1 MYINR
6 YLPSKTKKLYFHLD
20 RLHEN
25 WKLSLY
31 INTIDNNWTRIRNI
45 QSNDKMCTYQEL
57 IISLKGSIDEIDEF
71 MQTVYKELEQEIA
84 NSFLEKELD
93 EDEIDNDLN
102 LIRMIEELEA
112 EEQYDYL
119 AYERI
124 IFNDPATIVI
134 WADGT
139 RTVVKACKE
148 DKFDKGV
155 GLKTALLQRVL
166 GKNIDKEINKIVDED
181 NKREKENQNKGK

>member
-1 MYINR
+1 M
-6 YLPSKTKKLYFHLD
+6 
-20 RLHEN
+20 
-25 WKLSLY
+25 
-31 INTIDNNWTRIRNI
+31 RN
-45 QSNDKMCTYQEL
+45 L
-57 IISLKGSIDEIDEF
+57 FFDEIDEF
-71 MQTVYKELEQEIA
+71 MQTVYKELEQEIN
-84 NSFLEKELD
+84 NSFLENELK

-155 GLKTALLQRVL
+155 GLKTALLQRVF
-166 GKNIDKEINKIVDED
+166 GKGIDKEINKIVDED

>member
-1 MYINR
+1 M
-6 YLPSKTKKLYFHLD
+6 
-20 RLHEN
+20 
-25 WKLSLY
+25 
-31 INTIDNNWTRIRNI
+31 RN
-45 QSNDKMCTYQEL
+45 L
-57 IISLKGSIDEIDEF
+57 FFDEIDEF

-84 NSFLEKELD
+84 NSFLENELK

-102 LIRMIEELEA
+102 LIRMIEELEE
-112 EEQYDYL
+112 EEQYNYL

-155 GLKTALLQRVL
+155 GLKTALLQRVF
-166 GKNIDKEINKIVDED
+166 GKDIDKEINKIVDEA

>member
-1 MYINR
+1 M
-6 YLPSKTKKLYFHLD
+6 
-20 RLHEN
+20 
-25 WKLSLY
+25 
-31 INTIDNNWTRIRNI
+31 RN
-45 QSNDKMCTYQEL
+45 L
-57 IISLKGSIDEIDEF
+57 FFDEIDEF
-71 MQTVYKELEQEIA
+71 MQTIYKELEQEIN
-84 NSFLEKELD
+84 NSFLENELA

-119 AYERI
+119 AFEKI
-124 IFNDPATIVI
+124 IFNNPATIVI

-155 GLKTALLQRVL
+155 GLKTALLQRVF
-166 GKNIDKEINKIVDED
+166 GKGIDKEINKIVDED

>member
-1 MYINR
+1 M
-6 YLPSKTKKLYFHLD
+6 
-20 RLHEN
+20 
-25 WKLSLY
+25 
-31 INTIDNNWTRIRNI
+31 RN
-45 QSNDKMCTYQEL
+45 L
-57 IISLKGSIDEIDEF
+57 FFDEIDEF
-71 MQTVYKELEQEIA
+71 MQTVYKEPEQEIA
-84 NSFLEKELD
+84 NSFLENELK

-102 LIRMIEELEA
+102 LIRMIEELEE

-155 GLKTALLQRVL
+155 GLKTALLQRVF
-166 GKNIDKEINKIVDED
+166 GKDIDKEINKIVDED

>member
-1 MYINR
+1 M
-6 YLPSKTKKLYFHLD
+6 
-20 RLHEN
+20 
-25 WKLSLY
+25 
-31 INTIDNNWTRIRNI
+31 RN
-45 QSNDKMCTYQEL
+45 L
-57 IISLKGSIDEIDEF
+57 FFDEIDEF
-71 MQTVYKELEQEIA
+71 MQTVYKELEQEIN
-84 NSFLEKELD
+84 NSFLENELA

-119 AYERI
+119 AFEKI
-124 IFNDPATIVI
+124 IFNNPATIVI

-155 GLKTALLQRVL
+155 GLKTALLQRVF
-166 GKNIDKEINKIVDED
+166 GKGIDKEINKIVDED

>member
-1 MYINR
+1 M
-6 YLPSKTKKLYFHLD
+6 
-20 RLHEN
+20 
-25 WKLSLY
+25 
-31 INTIDNNWTRIRNI
+31 RN
-45 QSNDKMCTYQEL
+45 L
-57 IISLKGSIDEIDEF
+57 FFDEIDEF

-84 NSFLEKELD
+84 NSFLENELA

-119 AYERI
+119 AIEKI
-124 IFNDPATIVI
+124 IFNNPATIVI

-155 GLKTALLQRVL
+155 GLKTALLQRVF
-166 GKNIDKEINKIVDED
+166 GKGIDKEINKIVDED

>member
-1 MYINR
+1 M
-6 YLPSKTKKLYFHLD
+6 
-20 RLHEN
+20 
-25 WKLSLY
+25 
-31 INTIDNNWTRIRNI
+31 RN
-45 QSNDKMCTYQEL
+45 L
-57 IISLKGSIDEIDEF
+57 FFDEIDEF

-84 NSFLEKELD
+84 NSFLENELA

-119 AYERI
+119 AVEKI
-124 IFNDPATIVI
+124 IFNNPATIVI

-155 GLKTALLQRVL
+155 GLKTALLQRVF
-166 GKNIDKEINKIVDED
+166 GKGIDKEINKIVDED

>member
-1 MYINR
+1 M
-6 YLPSKTKKLYFHLD
+6 
-20 RLHEN
+20 
-25 WKLSLY
+25 
-31 INTIDNNWTRIRNI
+31 RN
-45 QSNDKMCTYQEL
+45 L
-57 IISLKGSIDEIDEF
+57 FLDEIDEF
-71 MQTVYKELEQEIA
+71 MQTVYKELEQEIN
-84 NSFLEKELD
+84 NSFLENELD

-102 LIRMIEELEA
+102 LIRMIEELEE

-155 GLKTALLQRVL
+155 GLKTALLQRVF
-166 GKNIDKEINKIVDED
+166 GKDIDKEINKIVDED

>member
-1 MYINR
+1 M
-6 YLPSKTKKLYFHLD
+6 
-20 RLHEN
+20 
-25 WKLSLY
+25 
-31 INTIDNNWTRIRNI
+31 RN
-45 QSNDKMCTYQEL
+45 L
-57 IISLKGSIDEIDEF
+57 FFDEIDEF
-71 MQTVYKELEQEIA
+71 MQTVYKELEQEFA
-84 NSFLEKELD
+84 NSFLENELA

-119 AYERI
+119 AFEKI
-124 IFNDPATIVI
+124 IFNNPATIVI

-155 GLKTALLQRVL
+155 GLKTALLQRVF
-166 GKNIDKEINKIVDED
+166 GKGIDKEINKIVDED

>member
-1 MYINR
+1 M
-6 YLPSKTKKLYFHLD
+6 
-20 RLHEN
+20 
-25 WKLSLY
+25 
-31 INTIDNNWTRIRNI
+31 RN
-45 QSNDKMCTYQEL
+45 L
-57 IISLKGSIDEIDEF
+57 FFDEIDEF
-71 MQTVYKELEQEIA
+71 IQTVYKELEQEIN
-84 NSFLEKELD
+84 NSFLENELA

-119 AYERI
+119 AIEKI
-124 IFNDPATIVI
+124 IFNNPATIVI

-155 GLKTALLQRVL
+155 GLKTALLQRVF
-166 GKNIDKEINKIVDED
+166 GKDIDKEINKIVDED

>member
-1 MYINR
+1 M
-6 YLPSKTKKLYFHLD
+6 
-20 RLHEN
+20 
-25 WKLSLY
+25 
-31 INTIDNNWTRIRNI
+31 RN
-45 QSNDKMCTYQEL
+45 L
-57 IISLKGSIDEIDEF
+57 FFDEIDEF
-71 MQTVYKELEQEIA
+71 MQTIYKELEQEIN
-84 NSFLEKELD
+84 NSFLENELD

-119 AYERI
+119 AIEKI
-124 IFNDPATIVI
+124 IFNNPATIVI

-155 GLKTALLQRVL
+155 GLKTALLQRVF
-166 GKNIDKEINKIVDED
+166 GKGIDKEINKIVDED

>member
-1 MYINR
+1 M
-6 YLPSKTKKLYFHLD
+6 
-20 RLHEN
+20 
-25 WKLSLY
+25 
-31 INTIDNNWTRIRNI
+31 RN
-45 QSNDKMCTYQEL
+45 L
-57 IISLKGSIDEIDEF
+57 FFDEIDEV
-71 MQTVYKELEQEIA
+71 MQTVYKEIEQEIA
-84 NSFLEKELD
+84 NSFLENELK

-119 AYERI
+119 AFEKI
-124 IFNDPATIVI
+124 IFNNPATIVI

-155 GLKTALLQRVL
+155 GLKTALLQRVF
-166 GKNIDKEINKIVDED
+166 GKDIDKEINKIVDED

>member
-1 MYINR
+1 M
-6 YLPSKTKKLYFHLD
+6 
-20 RLHEN
+20 
-25 WKLSLY
+25 
-31 INTIDNNWTRIRNI
+31 RN
-45 QSNDKMCTYQEL
+45 L
-57 IISLKGSIDEIDEF
+57 FFDEIDEF
-71 MQTVYKELEQEIA
+71 MQTIYKELEQEIN
-84 NSFLEKELD
+84 NSFLENELA

-102 LIRMIEELEA
+102 LIRMIEELEE

-124 IFNDPATIVI
+124 IFNDPATIII

-155 GLKTALLQRVL
+155 GLKTALLQRVF
-166 GKNIDKEINKIVDED
+166 GKDIDKEINKIVDED

>member
-1 MYINR
+1 M
-6 YLPSKTKKLYFHLD
+6 
-20 RLHEN
+20 
-25 WKLSLY
+25 
-31 INTIDNNWTRIRNI
+31 RN
-45 QSNDKMCTYQEL
+45 L
-57 IISLKGSIDEIDEF
+57 FFDEIDDF
-71 MQTVYKELEQEIA
+71 MQTIYKELEQEIN
-84 NSFLEKELD
+84 NSFLENELD

-102 LIRMIEELEA
+102 LIRMIEELEE

-124 IFNDPATIVI
+124 IFNDPATIII

-139 RTVVKACKE
+139 RTVAKACKE

-155 GLKTALLQRVL
+155 GLKTALLQRVF
-166 GKNIDKEINKIVDED
+166 GKSIDKEINKIVDED

>member
-1 MYINR
+1 M
-6 YLPSKTKKLYFHLD
+6 
-20 RLHEN
+20 
-25 WKLSLY
+25 
-31 INTIDNNWTRIRNI
+31 RN
-45 QSNDKMCTYQEL
+45 L
-57 IISLKGSIDEIDEF
+57 FFDEIDEF

-102 LIRMIEELEA
+102 LIRMIEELEE

-119 AYERI
+119 AFEKI

-139 RTVVKACKE
+139 RTVVKACKG

-155 GLKTALLQRVL
+155 GLKTALLQRVF
-166 GKNIDKEINKIVDED
+166 GKGIDKEINKIVDED

>member
-1 MYINR
+1 M
-6 YLPSKTKKLYFHLD
+6 
-20 RLHEN
+20 
-25 WKLSLY
+25 
-31 INTIDNNWTRIRNI
+31 RN
-45 QSNDKMCTYQEL
+45 L
-57 IISLKGSIDEIDEF
+57 FFDEIDEF
-71 MQTVYKELEQEIA
+71 MQAIYKELEQEIA
-84 NSFLEKELD
+84 NSFLENELD

-102 LIRMIEELEA
+102 LIRMIEELEE

-155 GLKTALLQRVL
+155 GLKTALLQRVF
-166 GKNIDKEINKIVDED
+166 GKEIDKEINKIVDED

>member
-1 MYINR
+1 M
-6 YLPSKTKKLYFHLD
+6 
-20 RLHEN
+20 
-25 WKLSLY
+25 
-31 INTIDNNWTRIRNI
+31 RN
-45 QSNDKMCTYQEL
+45 L
-57 IISLKGSIDEIDEF
+57 FFDEIDEF
-71 MQTVYKELEQEIA
+71 MQTIYKELEQEIN
-84 NSFLEKELD
+84 NSFLENELE

-102 LIRMIEELEA
+102 LIRMIEELEE

-155 GLKTALLQRVL
+155 GLKTALLQRVF
-166 GKNIDKEINKIVDED
+166 GKDIDKEINKIVDED

>member
-1 MYINR
+1 M
-6 YLPSKTKKLYFHLD
+6 
-20 RLHEN
+20 
-25 WKLSLY
+25 
-31 INTIDNNWTRIRNI
+31 RN
-45 QSNDKMCTYQEL
+45 L
-57 IISLKGSIDEIDEF
+57 FIDEIDEF
-71 MQTVYKELEQEIA
+71 MQTVYKELEQEIV
-84 NSFLEKELD
+84 NSFLEDELK

-112 EEQYDYL
+112 EEQCDYL

-155 GLKTALLQRVL
+155 GLKTALLQRVF
-166 GKNIDKEINKIVDED
+166 GKDIDKEINKIVDED

>member
-1 MYINR
+1 M
-6 YLPSKTKKLYFHLD
+6 
-20 RLHEN
+20 
-25 WKLSLY
+25 
-31 INTIDNNWTRIRNI
+31 RN
-45 QSNDKMCTYQEL
+45 L
-57 IISLKGSIDEIDEF
+57 FFDEIDEF
-71 MQTVYKELEQEIA
+71 MQTVYKELEQEI
-84 NSFLEKELD
+84 NSSFLENELD

-124 IFNDPATIVI
+124 IFNDPATIVL

-155 GLKTALLQRVL
+155 GLKTALLQRVF
-166 GKNIDKEINKIVDED
+166 GKDIDKEINKIVDED

>member
-1 MYINR
+1 M
-6 YLPSKTKKLYFHLD
+6 
-20 RLHEN
+20 
-25 WKLSLY
+25 
-31 INTIDNNWTRIRNI
+31 RN
-45 QSNDKMCTYQEL
+45 L
-57 IISLKGSIDEIDEF
+57 FFDEIDEF
-71 MQTVYKELEQEIA
+71 MHTVYKELEQEIA
-84 NSFLEKELD
+84 NSFLENELD

-102 LIRMIEELEA
+102 LIRMIEELEE

-124 IFNDPATIVI
+124 IFNGPATIVI

-148 DKFDKGV
+148 DKFDKSV
-155 GLKTALLQRVL
+155 GLKTALLQRVF
-166 GKNIDKEINKIVDED
+166 GKDIDKEINKIVDED